1 MCSLL
6 RRQFLAKEV
15 LGLVAPLAG
24 SSPSSSAPAG
34 SKGKGG
40 GQQQGQGQEQQQQE
54 QQHSLLWVT
63 DFPMFEYDE
72 EQKRWGRRHGVGG
85 GGSKGEG
92 EGVGEGERKGMDKSA
107 STSRAH
113 STQQCEAIR

>member
-40 GQQQGQGQEQQQQE
+40 GQQQGQGQK

-72 EQKRWGRRHGVGG
+72 EQKRWGGRHGG
-85 GGSKGEG
+85 GGWRWGEVKVRVRVWVSKG
-92 EGVGEGERKGMDKSA
+92 VD
-107 STSRAH
+107 
-113 STQQCEAIR
+113 